1 MSFLVYAIFCL
12 SLSPSQLFQDI
23 FVLFEHYIFNC
34 LVCLFQH
41 YVTVRI
47 LSYMKT
53 PLINVTDCPFK
64 RITWGLLVR
73 QD

>member
-1 MSFLVYAIFCL
+1 MSFLVYIIFCL
-12 SLSPSQLFQDI
+12 SLLPSQLFQYI

-34 LVCLFQH
+34 LESLFRH

-47 LSYMKT
+47 LGYMET
-53 PLINVTDCPFK
+53 PLINVTDFPFK

-73 QD
+73 